1 VAAFGE
7 LAAMYMLAEV
17 VVIGTFAMLY
27 LVMGNGDVSGEKLV
41 TALLLSVRTSTSLA
55 NVSLPDESQH
65 KEAALLNVA
74 VGLTVTIAGWVHFLL
89 AAVAS
94 ALVVARACRPL
105 QQVSWSQRCSLT
117 KDVHHCGSEF

>member
-1 VAAFGE
+1 
-7 LAAMYMLAEV
+7 MYMLAEV